1 MLSFWKEPGE
11 QETVRLFTA
20 TLATET
26 NTFAPMPTSLAAYR
40 EGVFLRPGEHPD
52 DAPRMC
58 TAPLFVARHRAA
70 AEGFTLIE
78 GSCFAASPAGMT
90 NRADYEMMRDE
101 ILGQL
106 KAAHTSPDGPV
117 DGVLLGLH
125 GAMVAHGYDDVE
137 GDIIARVR
145 EIVGPKA
152 VIGVELDPHCHLTLK
167 RVKAADITILYKEF
181 PHTDVAE
188 RAEEVLTLVLATL
201 RGQVKPVTSVYDCRQ
216 IGSYPTTQPLMRAFV
231 DRIKAMEGKDGIL
244 SISIAHCF
252 PYADVEE
259 LTGRILVITDNDKA
273 KADAVATAIGE
284 EFVAMRGRTA
294 PPYETV
300 EGGVRSARSHNG
312 APVVIAD
319 PADNAGGGAPT
330 DNTTILRHLIE
341 TNAESAA
348 LAPIWDPIAVRLCFD
363 AGLGAT
369 FPLRFGGKIAVT
381 SGPPIDAVVTVTG
394 LAQDAWQSFGPT
406 KVPLGDCAAITI
418 GGVEVVLISNRTQAL
433 GLEIFRNLGIEP
445 TERKIIIVKSTN
457 HFMGAFGPI
466 ASKVIYVDSDG
477 PLSRD
482 YRKLPYTKVARP
494 IWPLDDVAEPRLIL

>member
-1 MLSFWKEPGE
+1 M
-11 QETVRLFTA
+11 RLFTA
-20 TLATET
+20 TLATES

-40 EGVFLRPGEHPD
+40 ESVFLRPGEHPD

-58 TAPLFVARHRAA
+58 TAPLFVARQRAA

-78 GSCFAASPAGMT
+78 GSCFAASPAGTT

-101 ILGQL
+101 ILDQL

-137 GDIIARVR
+137 GDITARVR

-152 VIGVELDPHCHLTLK
+152 VIGVGLGPHCHLTRK
-167 RVKAADITILYKEF
+167 RGKAADITILYKEF
-181 PHTDVAE
+181 PHTDVSE

-201 RGQVKPVTSVYDCRQ
+201 RGEVKPVTSVYDCRQ

-231 DRIKAMEGKDGIL
+231 DKVKAMEGKDGIL

-259 LTGRILVITDNDKA
+259 LSGRILVITDNDKP
-273 KADAVATAIGE
+273 KADAVATALGQ
-284 EFVAMRGRTA
+284 EFVSMRGKTA

-300 EGGVRSARSHNG
+300 IV
-312 APVVIAD
+312 AD

-341 TNAESAA
+341 TGAESAA

-369 FPLRFGGKIAVT
+369 LPLRFGGKIATT
-381 SGPPIDAVVTVTG
+381 SGPPIDATVTVTG

-445 TERKIIIVKSTN
+445 TERKIIVVKSTN

-494 IWPLDDVAEPRLIL
+494 IWPLDDVAAPRLIL

>member
-1 MLSFWKEPGE
+1 M
-11 QETVRLFTA
+11 RLFSA
-20 TLATET
+20 TLATES
-26 NTFAPMPTSLAAYR
+26 NTFSPMPTSLAAFR

-58 TAPLFVARHRAA
+58 TAPLFVARRRAA

-78 GSCFAASPAGMT
+78 GSCFAASPAGTT
-90 NRADYEMMRDE
+90 NRADYEFMRDE

-106 KAAHTSPDGPV
+106 EAALPV

-137 GDIIARVR
+137 GDIVTRVR
-145 EIVGPKA
+145 AIVGPKA
-152 VIGVELDPHCHLTLK
+152 VIGVELDPHCHLTK
-167 RVKAADITILYKEF
+167 RRVQSADITILYKEF

-188 RAEEVLTLVLATL
+188 RAEELIDLVLATL
-201 RGQVKPVTSVYDCRQ
+201 RGKVRPVTSIYDCRQ

-231 DRIKAMEGKDGIL
+231 DKVKAMEGKDGIL
-244 SISIAHCF
+244 SISIGHCF

-259 LTGRILVITDNDKA
+259 LSGRILVITDGDKA
-273 KADAVATAIGE
+273 KADAVATALGE
-284 EFVAMRGRTA
+284 EFVSMRGRMA
-294 PPYETV
+294 PTYETV
-300 EGGVRSARSHNG
+300 EAGIRSALSHNG
-312 APVVIAD
+312 APVVVAD
-319 PADNAGGGAPT
+319 PADNAGGGAPS
-330 DNTTILRHLIE
+330 DNTTILRYLIE
-341 TNAESAA
+341 KGAQSAA
-348 LAPIWDPIAVRLCFD
+348 LAPIWDPVAVRLCFD

-369 FPLRFGGKIAVT
+369 LPLRFGGKVAPS
-381 SGPPIDAVVTVTG
+381 SGQPIDATVTVTG
-394 LAQDAWQSFGPT
+394 LARDAWQSFGPT
-406 KVPLGDCAAITI
+406 RVPVGDCAAIKL

-445 TERKIIIVKSTN
+445 TERKIIVVKSTN

-466 ASKVIYVDSDG
+466 AAKVIYVDSDG

-494 IWPLDDVAEPRLIL
+494 IWPLDEVTHPGLIL

>member
-1 MLSFWKEPGE
+1 M
-11 QETVRLFTA
+11 RLFSA
-20 TLATET
+20 TLATES
-26 NTFAPMPTSLAAYR
+26 NTFSPMPTSLAAFR

-58 TAPLFVARHRAA
+58 TAPLFVARRRAA

-78 GSCFAASPAGMT
+78 GSCFAASPAGTT
-90 NRADYEMMRDE
+90 NRADYEFMRDE

-106 KAAHTSPDGPV
+106 EAALPV

-137 GDIIARVR
+137 GDIVTRVR
-145 EIVGPKA
+145 AIVGPKA
-152 VIGVELDPHCHLTLK
+152 VIGVELDPHCHLTK
-167 RVKAADITILYKEF
+167 RRVQSADITILYKEF

-188 RAEEVLTLVLATL
+188 RAEELIDLVLATL
-201 RGQVKPVTSVYDCRQ
+201 RGKVRPVTSIYDCRQ

-231 DRIKAMEGKDGIL
+231 DKVKAMEGKDGIL
-244 SISIAHCF
+244 SISIGHCF

-259 LTGRILVITDNDKA
+259 LSGRILVITDGDKA
-273 KADAVATAIGE
+273 KADAVATALGE
-284 EFVAMRGRTA
+284 EFVSMRGRMA
-294 PPYETV
+294 PTYETV
-300 EGGVRSARSHNG
+300 EAGIRSALSHNG
-312 APVVIAD
+312 APVVVAD
-319 PADNAGGGAPT
+319 PADNAGGGAPS
-330 DNTTILRHLIE
+330 DNTTILRYLIE
-341 TNAESAA
+341 KGAQSVA
-348 LAPIWDPIAVRLCFD
+348 LAPIWDPVAVRLCFD

-369 FPLRFGGKIAVT
+369 LPLRFGGKVAPS
-381 SGPPIDAVVTVTG
+381 SGQPIDATVTVTG
-394 LAQDAWQSFGPT
+394 LARDAWQSFGPT
-406 KVPLGDCAAITI
+406 RVPVGDCAAIKL

-445 TERKIIIVKSTN
+445 TERKIIVVKSTN

-466 ASKVIYVDSDG
+466 AAKVIYVESDG

-494 IWPLDDVAEPRLIL
+494 IWPLDEVTHPGLIL

>member
-1 MLSFWKEPGE
+1 
-11 QETVRLFTA
+11 VRLFSA
-20 TLATET
+20 TLATES
-26 NTFAPMPTSLAAYR
+26 NTFSPMPTSLAAFR

-58 TAPLFVARHRAA
+58 TAPLFVARRRAA

-78 GSCFAASPAGMT
+78 GSCFAASPAGTT
-90 NRADYEMMRDE
+90 NRADYEFMRDE

-106 KAAHTSPDGPV
+106 EAALPV

-137 GDIIARVR
+137 GDIVTRVR
-145 EIVGPKA
+145 AIVGPKA
-152 VIGVELDPHCHLTLK
+152 VIGVELDPHCHLTK
-167 RVKAADITILYKEF
+167 RRVQSADITILYKEF

-188 RAEEVLTLVLATL
+188 RAEELIDLVLATL
-201 RGQVKPVTSVYDCRQ
+201 RGKVRPVTSIYDCRQ

-231 DRIKAMEGKDGIL
+231 DKVKAMEGKDGIL
-244 SISIAHCF
+244 SISIGHCF

-259 LTGRILVITDNDKA
+259 LSGRILVITDGDKA
-273 KADAVATAIGE
+273 KADAVATALGE
-284 EFVAMRGRTA
+284 EFVSMRGRMA
-294 PPYETV
+294 PTYETV
-300 EGGVRSARSHNG
+300 EAGIRSALSHNG
-312 APVVIAD
+312 APVVVAD
-319 PADNAGGGAPT
+319 PADNAGGGAPS
-330 DNTTILRHLIE
+330 DNTTILRYLIE
-341 TNAESAA
+341 KGAQSVA
-348 LAPIWDPIAVRLCFD
+348 LAPIWDPVAVRLCFD

-369 FPLRFGGKIAVT
+369 LPLRFGGKVAPS
-381 SGPPIDAVVTVTG
+381 SGQPIDATVTVTG
-394 LAQDAWQSFGPT
+394 LARDAWQSFGPT
-406 KVPLGDCAAITI
+406 RVPVGDCAAIKL

-445 TERKIIIVKSTN
+445 TERKIIVVKSTN

-466 ASKVIYVDSDG
+466 AAKVIYVESDG

-494 IWPLDDVAEPRLIL
+494 IWPLDEVTHPGLIL